1 MKKIII
7 ALLAMFALFA
17 LVSCST
23 TKSII
28 KEPNET
34 ITAQNAND
42 SGKNGV
48 SKPDWVGASYET
60 SDKFYTSASAK
71 FSKQS
76 NSIKAAR
83 MQAKQF
89 LTEYISDLNKV
100 VAGYYANE
108 SGINGNTEVIEG
120 FEDKLRTEAEA
131 VLSGVMQEDMW
142 EAEDGTIWVLMSM
155 PLDNVE
161 QNIQRALEEA
171 SKESNTYVEN
181 ESAEKAREY
190 LNSAM
195 EELSNK

>member
-7 ALLAMFALFA
+7 ATLVVFALF
-17 LVSCST
+17 VMISCST
-23 TKSII
+23 TNAPI

-34 ITAQNAND
+34 IVAQNTND

-89 LTEYISDLNKV
+89 LTEYVRDLNQV
-100 VAGYYANE
+100 IAGYYANE
-108 SGINGNTEVIEG
+108 SGINGNTEAIEG
-120 FEDKLRTEAEA
+120 FQDSLMNRAEA

-155 PLDNVE
+155 PLDNVT
-161 QNIQRALEEA
+161 QNIKRAYEEA
-171 SKESNTYVEN
+171 SRESNTYIEN

-190 LNSAM
+190 LYSAM